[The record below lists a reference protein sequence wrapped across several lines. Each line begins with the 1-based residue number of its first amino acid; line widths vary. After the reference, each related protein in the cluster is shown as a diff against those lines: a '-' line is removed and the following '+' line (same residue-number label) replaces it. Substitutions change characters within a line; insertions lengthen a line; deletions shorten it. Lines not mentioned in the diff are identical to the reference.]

1 MINKISGIK
10 SFISAV
16 VHNKLKPNIQTLL
29 KEAAKDTFVNTKE
42 NIKTFVLTHL
52 EYKTAKPYQLTVTQN
67 PADKAILYRKV
78 YDMQTKKTKKI
89 PEEIGI
95 AQSKN
100 KWMTTYHFL
109 EPETNKEIGF
119 VTICDWQ
126 LVKKYPQITRL
137 CFSERNLLKN
147 YPKLGIRGKRI
158 TIDYLQNNFPEKYSG
173 IGKAADQIAI
183 EYCLKTG
190 IKPVITSIADLNS
203 HAAHYLRGRRFFTDK
218 KLISQFGTSDPN
230 EIIRQRIK
238 ETPTGE
244 HVRCSDL
251 GMLDMYMPQSVV
263 KKYLNKIKNHPILH

>member
-89 PEEIGI
+89 SEEIGI

-126 LVKKYPQITRL
+126 QAKKYPQFVTL
-137 CFSERNLLKN
+137 YLSEWKLLKN
-147 YPKLGIRGKRI
+147 YSELGVKGKRI
-158 TIDYLQNNFPEKYSG
+158 TIDYLQNNNSGIYSG
-173 IGKAADQIAI
+173 IGRAADQIAV
-183 EYCLKTG
+183 EYCLKIG
-190 IKPVITSIADLNS
+190 IKPMITSIADFNS
-203 HAAHYLRGRRFFTDK
+203 HAAHYLRGRRFFYDK
-218 KLISQFGTSDPN
+218 NFEMRFGISDPN
-230 EIIRQRIK
+230 ILIKQRIK
-238 ETPTGE
+238 NTPKGQN
-244 HVRCSDL
+244 VNCRDL
-251 GMLDMYMPQSVV
+251 GELNMYMPQKVI